1 MKKEPIGL
9 YIFRFIVGFG
19 ILCFMGMLYWSST
32 LIEDNIVAIRSDI
45 SQLKSDFS
53 SARAEINT
61 TKEEVKEL
69 KERGISQS
77 ASVAPNTSL
86 SKKLV
91 HPFMDPKFPNL
102 LEEDPFYTATLQKML
117 GKNFSPHGKFQ
128 SATIGKPENLH
139 PFSNWAQVAT
149 WIAQCTVS
157 LSRLQFGKYET
168 FSPDMA
174 IKIEARPRLDGT
186 PEFWVFLRD
195 NVYWHPLREELFENK
210 IHLAPHFSQ
219 KHQVTAEDFKFF
231 FDAMMNP
238 YVGESGAVALRNYL
252 GDIEEIE
259 VKDKLTFVV
268 RWSAHPMKD
277 GQGTPTYKIKYM
289 ARAMTGELRPL
300 PIFVY
305 QYFPDGT
312 KIIEDD
318 QAPNTYRT
326 NSVWAQ
332 NYARHWANNVIVS
345 CGPWIF
351 DGMTDRQIKF
361 KRNQDHYFPYD
372 VLAESSAVDFKN
384 TTEAIW
390 QDFKANLLDSY
401 GLQPDQLMEWE
412 GFKAS
417 EIYQQQAQLDSAIKR
432 LDYPARAYL
441 YIGWNQATPYFN
453 SKKVRVAMT
462 MAIDRA
468 RIIKQNLNSMG
479 IEISGP
485 FSPASSENDPSISPL
500 PYDANTATRLLE
512 EEGWY
517 DSDGDG
523 VLDKVIEGKVVPF
536 RFSLT
541 YYVRNPTT
549 KAICEY
555 VATALKE
562 IGVSCSLN
570 GVDIA
575 DLSAAF
581 DGKSFDA
588 LCLAWVLGTP
598 PSDPRQLWYSAGA
611 KEPGSSNAVG
621 FANAEADEIIDKLS
635 FENDPEKRT
644 ALYHRFHA
652 IIHDEQPYTFL
663 YEPKIAFLYRE
674 RLQNVFI
681 PAERQE
687 LIPGANVAEPISSA
701 FWLKEK

>member
-9 YIFRFIVGFG
+9 YIFRFFVGFG
-19 ILCFMGMLYWSST
+19 ILFFMWMLYWSST
-32 LIEDNIVAIRSDI
+32 LIEKNILVIRSDI
-45 SQLKSDFS
+45 SQLKNDLSIV
-53 SARAEINT
+53 RTEINT
-61 TKEEVKEL
+61 IKEDIKEF
-69 KERGISQS
+69 KEHGVVQNV
-77 ASVAPNTSL
+77 SVGQNGL
-86 SKKLV
+86 QSKKST
-91 HPFMDPKFPNL
+91 HPLMDPNFPNL
-102 LEEDPFYTATLQKML
+102 LEQDLFYALTLPKIL
-117 GKNFSPHGKFQ
+117 GKNFVPHGKFQ

-157 LSRLQFGKYET
+157 LSRLQFGKFET

-174 IKIEARPRLDGT
+174 IKIEARPTFDGT
-186 PEFWVFLRD
+186 SEFWVFLRD
-195 NVYWHPLREELFENK
+195 NVYWHPIQEEWFENK
-210 IHLAPHFSQ
+210 IQLAPHFSE

-238 YVGESGAVALRNYL
+238 YVSEAGAIALRNYL
-252 GDIEEIE
+252 GDIKEIE
-259 VKDKLTFVV
+259 IKDKLTFVV
-268 RWSAHPMKD
+268 RWNAYQIKD
-277 GQGTPTYKIKYM
+277 DQGNPFYKIKFM
-289 ARAMTGELRPL
+289 AKAMTGELRPL
-300 PIFVY
+300 PTFVY

-318 QAPNTYRT
+318 QAQDTYRT

-332 NYARHWANNVIVS
+332 NYARHWANNIIVS
-345 CGPWIF
+345 CGAWTF

-372 VLAESSAVDFKN
+372 VLAEGSVVDFKN

-390 QDFKANLLDSY
+390 QDFKGNLLDSY
-401 GLQPDQLMEWE
+401 ALQPDQLIEWE
-412 GFKAS
+412 GFKTS
-417 EIYQQQAQLDSAIKR
+417 EIYQQQMKSDSAINR
-432 LDYPARAYL
+432 LDYPARSYL
-441 YIGWNQATPYFN
+441 YIGWNHATSYFN
-453 SKKVRVAMT
+453 SKKVRRAMT

-468 RIIKQNLNSMG
+468 RIIKQNLNGMG

-485 FSPASSENDPSISPL
+485 FSPASSEYDSSISPW
-500 PYDANTATRLLE
+500 PFDVNAAKRLLE

-523 VLDKVIEGKVVPF
+523 ILDKVIDGKKVPF
-536 RFSLT
+536 RFSIT

-588 LCLAWVLGTP
+588 LCLAWILGTP
-598 PSDPRQLWYSAGA
+598 PSDPRQLWYSSGA

-635 FENDPEKRT
+635 FEDNPEKRK

-652 IIHDEQPYTFL
+652 IIHEEQPYTFL
-663 YEPKIAFLYRE
+663 YQPKVAFLYRQ

-681 PAERQE
+681 PAERQD
-687 LIPGANVAEPISSA
+687 LIPGANVAEPIGSA
-701 FWLKEK
+701 FWLQEK

>member
-1 MKKEPIGL
+1 MKKEPLGL

-19 ILCFMGMLYWSST
+19 ILCFMSLLYWSLT
-32 LIEDNIVAIRSDI
+32 LIESNIIAIRSDI
-45 SQLKSDFS
+45 SQLKNDFS
-53 SARAEINT
+53 SARSDINN
-61 TKEEVKEL
+61 TKEEIREL
-69 KERGISQS
+69 KEEGT
-77 ASVAPNTSL
+77 SVVPKVFS
-86 SKKLV
+86 SKKFN
-91 HPFMDPKFPNL
+91 HPLMDPNYPNL
-102 LEEDPFYTATLQKML
+102 LEEDDFYTSTLPKIL
-117 GKNFSPHGKFQ
+117 GKNFVSHGKFQ
-128 SATIGKPENLH
+128 SAIIGKPENLH

-149 WIAQCTVS
+149 WVAQCTVS
-157 LSRLQFGKYET
+157 LARLQFGKYET
-168 FSPDMA
+168 YSPDMA
-174 IKIEARPRLDGT
+174 VKIEARPRVDKT

-195 NVYWHPLREELFENK
+195 NVYWHPIREDLFENK

-219 KHQVTAEDFKFF
+219 KHQVTSADFKFF
-231 FDAMMNP
+231 FDAIMNP
-238 YVGESGAVALRNYL
+238 YVDESGAVALRNYL

-259 VKDKLTFVV
+259 IKDKLTFVV
-268 RWSAHPMKD
+268 RWNVHPIKD
-277 GQGTPTYKIKYM
+277 DQDNLTYRIKYM
-289 ARAMTGELRPL
+289 AKAMTGELRPL
-300 PIFVY
+300 PAFVY
-305 QYFPDGT
+305 QYFTDGT

-318 QAPNTYRT
+318 QTPNTYRT

-332 NYARHWANNVIVS
+332 NYGRHWAKNIIVS

-372 VLAESSAVDFKN
+372 VLAESSSVDFKN
-384 TTEAIW
+384 TTETIW
-390 QDFKANLLDSY
+390 QDFKANLLDFY
-401 GLQPDQLMEWE
+401 GLQPDQLIEWE
-412 GFKAS
+412 GFKNS
-417 EIYQQQAQLDSAIKR
+417 EIYKQQKRAGSEIKR
-432 LDYPARAYL
+432 LDYPARSYL
-441 YIGWNQATPYFN
+441 YIGWNHATPYFN
-453 SKKVRVAMT
+453 SKKVRLAMT

-468 RIIKQNLNSMG
+468 RIIKQNLNGMG

-485 FSPASSENDPSISPL
+485 FSPTSNENDPSISPW
-500 PYDANTATRLLE
+500 PYNVDSAKRLLE

-523 VLDKVIEGKVVPF
+523 ILDKVVEGKKVPF

-575 DLSAAF
+575 DLSAVF

-611 KEPGSSNAVG
+611 NEPGSSNAVG
-621 FANAEADEIIDKLS
+621 FANKEADEIIDKLS
-635 FENDPEKRT
+635 FEDDLEKRKI
-644 ALYHRFHA
+644 LYHRFHA
-652 IIHDEQPYTFL
+652 IIHEEQPYTFV

-681 PAERQE
+681 PTERQD
-687 LIPGANVAEPISSA
+687 LIPGADVAEPISSV
-701 FWLKEK
+701 FWLKER